1 MKQQEDLQKLYL
13 GIATDINFLMT
24 MINLHLIRISVGLSK
39 FIECIKMSTKSEV
52 LIASKIKDL
61 YPRLMNHAVF
71 KTDGNVTLA
80 HDLVQDTIKK
90 VLENKSTWNDINSFV
105 GWSITIM
112 NNRFIDMKR
121 KKTEYQILPK
131 NNSDDDGNED
141 NDPGLPD
148 QSIDVN
154 TKILFDECM
163 KKLSSKAAE
172 IIYMNLIGNKTT
184 AVIAKILETN
194 QNTVLNW
201 LTKAKVQLRDC
212 IQAD

>member
-1 MKQQEDLQKLYL
+1 MKLQEDLLKLYL

-39 FIECIKMSTKSEV
+39 LIECIKMSKNSEA
-52 LIASKIKDL
+52 LIANKIKDL

-80 HDLVQDTIKK
+80 HDLVQDTVKK

-131 NNSDDDGNED
+131 NNADDDGNED

>member
-1 MKQQEDLQKLYL
+1 
-13 GIATDINFLMT
+13 

-80 HDLVQDTIKK
+80 HDLVQDTVKK

>member
-1 MKQQEDLQKLYL
+1 MQKLYL

-39 FIECIKMSTKSEV
+39 FIECIKMSTKSEA